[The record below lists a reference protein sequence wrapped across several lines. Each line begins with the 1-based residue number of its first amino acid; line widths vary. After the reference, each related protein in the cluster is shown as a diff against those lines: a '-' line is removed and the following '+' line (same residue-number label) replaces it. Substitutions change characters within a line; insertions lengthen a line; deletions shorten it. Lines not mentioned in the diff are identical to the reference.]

1 MMCSGAYEIAGDC
14 VCVRLLTVGNWNI
27 AVNLDGILS
36 LLINSVFWFL
46 I

>member
-1 MMCSGAYEIAGDC
+1 MTCSGAYEIAGVDC
-14 VCVRLLTVGNWNI
+14 VCVRLLTGWNI